1 MSILYPVA
9 LPAAEGQAL
18 STGDGYKV
26 WTYITSGSD
35 QKDDLPVA
43 ERHLVGRWIL
53 SFDFGTPGGDG
64 SGGSG
69 GGASG
74 PKLEFAA
81 STGVHVEDPGPQII
95 GQEEVRMV
103 THTLNF
109 DNVPELESL

>member
-1 MSILYPVA
+1 MSILHPVG
-9 LPAAEGQAL
+9 LPATEGQTL

-26 WTYITSGSD
+26 WTYVTSKSEEK
-35 QKDDLPVA
+35 QDLPVD

-53 SFDFGTPGGDG
+53 SFDFGTPDGG

-69 GGASG
+69 GSGGAG

-81 STGVHVEDPGPQII
+81 TTGVNVEDPGPQII
-95 GQEEVRMV
+95 GAEEVRMV